1 MTSKLKTL
9 RVFAKRFFAPLLS
22 HTSPSKKGH
31 FIQFVWERI
40 YWSVKTQI
48 NYLYNNDS
56 QKWQKKQKVYEQTY
70 LLHCS
75 KKQLLTEVARTP
87 ISQWKNCNYH
97 VACLSSTRVSKLR
110 SHLTCARRICC
121 TDKTQ
126 SIFFCHCFQKITLKY
141 L

>member
-1 MTSKLKTL
+1 MT
-9 RVFAKRFFAPLLS
+9 
-22 HTSPSKKGH
+22 
-31 FIQFVWERI
+31 
-40 YWSVKTQI
+40 
-48 NYLYNNDS
+48 
-56 QKWQKKQKVYEQTY
+56 KKQKVYEQTY

-121 TDKTQ
+121 TDKTE
-126 SIFFCHCFQKITLKY
+126 SIFFCHCFQKITLKCLKCLTFLVVLSSAFYDMKQLSLSNMKKESFLFKQLIYIINFIKKQTCY
-141 L
+141 LHNK